1 MSDVVIV
8 SIVSLFGTFLGTFS
22 GIKLMS
28 YRIEQLEKKVE
39 AMSDN
44 NERLAVIENDI
55 KNLYHLH
62 KGKGE

>member
-55 KNLYHLH
+55 KNLYHLQK
-62 KGKGE
+62 KGD